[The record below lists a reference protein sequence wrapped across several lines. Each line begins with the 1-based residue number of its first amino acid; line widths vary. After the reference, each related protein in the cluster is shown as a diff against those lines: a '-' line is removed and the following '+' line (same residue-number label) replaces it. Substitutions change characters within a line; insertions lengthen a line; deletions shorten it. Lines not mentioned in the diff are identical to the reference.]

1 MSVGAPQTESTGA
14 EPRAAFVTGGSRGIG
29 RSIVLSFVKDKV
41 PVGFAYAGNEAAAAE
56 TLALAKAADP
66 TVTVRAYKLDVRD
79 PVEVEKIAEQAM
91 EDFGQVGIVVNNA
104 GIVRNNAAAM
114 MSDEQWQEVIDTD
127 LSGPFYVI
135 RGFLAHMMSARW
147 GRIINISS
155 LAQEGSS
162 GQANYAAAKAGLIG
176 LTKTLAREYGP
187 RGITSNVVT
196 VGYVETDM
204 TDAHMAQKL
213 HDIWLEYCPIKR
225 IGTAEEISSLV
236 CYLSREEAGFIN
248 GEVIRV
254 SGGLSYV
261 P

>member
-1 MSVGAPQTESTGA
+1 
-14 EPRAAFVTGGSRGIG
+14 
-29 RSIVLSFVKDKV
+29 
-41 PVGFAYAGNEAAAAE
+41 
-56 TLALAKAADP
+56 
-66 TVTVRAYKLDVRD
+66 
-79 PVEVEKIAEQAM
+79 
-91 EDFGQVGIVVNNA
+91 VGIVVNNA
-104 GIVRNNAAAM
+104 GVVRNNAAAL
-114 MSDEQWQEVIDTD
+114 MSDEQWKEVIDTD

-135 RGFLAHMMSARW
+135 RSFLTHLMASRW

-187 RGITSNVVT
+187 RGITSNIVT

-213 HDIWLEYCPIKR
+213 HDAWLEYCPIKR
-225 IGTAEEISSLV
+225 IGTAEEIASLV
-236 CYLSREEAGFIN
+236 RYLASEEAGFVN

-254 SGGLSYV
+254 AGGLSYV

>member
-1 MSVGAPQTESTGA
+1 MEKKVA
-14 EPRAAFVTGGSRGIG
+14 AAFVTGGSRGIG
-29 RSIVLSFVKDKV
+29 RSIVTRLVKDGIPTAFTYV
-41 PVGFAYAGNEAAAAE
+41 GNEEAMKETMRLAATANAGVEVRSYRMDVKNAAE
-56 TLALAKAADP
+56 VEAVADK
-66 TVTVRAYKLDVRD
+66 VL
-79 PVEVEKIAEQAM
+79 
-91 EDFGQVGIVVNNA
+91 EDFSGVGVIVNNA
-104 GIVRNNAAAM
+104 GVIKNNVAAM
-114 MSDEQWQEVIDTD
+114 MSDEQWEEVIATD

-135 RGFLAHMMSARW
+135 RSFLSHLMSRRW

-236 CYLSREEAGFIN
+236 SYLAGDEAGFIN

-254 SGGLSYV
+254 AGGLSYV

>member
-1 MSVGAPQTESTGA
+1 MARNGS
-14 EPRAAFVTGGSRGIG
+14 AAFVTGGSRGIG
-29 RSIVLSFVKDKV
+29 RSIVARLVKDGIPTAFTYV
-41 PVGFAYAGNEAAAAE
+41 GNEEAMKETMRLAAGQNADVALRAYRMDVRNAAE
-56 TLALAKAADP
+56 
-66 TVTVRAYKLDVRD
+66 
-79 PVEVEKIAEQAM
+79 VESVAEKAM
-91 EDFGQVGIVVNNA
+91 EDFGSVGVVVNNA
-104 GIVRNNAAAM
+104 GVIHNNVAAM
-114 MSDEQWQEVIDTD
+114 MTDEQWQDVIATD
-127 LSGPFYVI
+127 LSGPFFVI
-135 RGFLAHMMSARW
+135 RSFLSHMMGKRW
-147 GRIINISS
+147 GRIVNISS

-225 IGTAEEISSLV
+225 IGSAEEISSLV
-236 CYLSREEAGFIN
+236 SYLAGDEAGFIN

-254 SGGLSYV
+254 AGGLSYV

>member
-1 MSVGAPQTESTGA
+1 MDH
-14 EPRAAFVTGGSRGIG
+14 AAFVTGGSRGIG
-29 RSIVLSFVKDKV
+29 RSIVLGFVQDKV
-41 PVGFAYAGNEAAAAE
+41 PVAFAYAGNEAAAKE
-56 TLALAKAADP
+56 TLELCARADP
-66 TVTVRAYKLDVRD
+66 SISVRAYKLDVRN
-79 PVEVEKIAEQAM
+79 PAEVEKIAEQAM
-91 EDFGQVGIVVNNA
+91 EDLGRIGIVVNNA

-114 MSDEQWQEVIDTD
+114 MTDEQWREVIDTD

-135 RGFLAHMMSARW
+135 RGFLAHMMSGRW

-204 TDAHMAQKL
+204 TDAHMAEKL
-213 HDIWLEYCPIKR
+213 HEIWLEYCPIKR
-225 IGTAEEISSLV
+225 IGTAEEIASLV
-236 CYLSREEAGFIN
+236 RYLAREEIGRASCR
-248 GEVIRV
+248 ERV
-254 SGGLSYV
+254 
-261 P
+261 

>member
-1 MSVGAPQTESTGA
+1 MA
-14 EPRAAFVTGGSRGIG
+14 EATAAFVTGGSRGIG
-29 RSIVLSFVKDKV
+29 RSIVLRLVKEGIPTAFTYV
-41 PVGFAYAGNEAAAAE
+41 GNEAAMRE
-56 TLALAKAADP
+56 TLAMAQELGSAVA
-66 TVTVRAYKLDVRD
+66 VRAYRMDVKD
-79 PVEVEKIAEQAM
+79 SAQVEQIAEQVI
-91 EDFGQVGIVVNNA
+91 EEFGTVGIVVNNA
-104 GIVRNNAAAM
+104 GIVRNNVAAM
-114 MSDEQWQEVIDTD
+114 MSDEDWLEVIAAD
-127 LSGPFYVI
+127 LSGPFFVI
-135 RGFLAHMMSARW
+135 RSFLAHMMGKRW

-204 TDAHMAQKL
+204 TENHMASKL
-213 HDIWLEYCPIKR
+213 QQIWMEYCPLKR
-225 IGTAEEISSLV
+225 VGTAEEIASLV
-236 CYLSREEAGFIN
+236 RYLSTDEAGFIN

-254 SGGLSYV
+254 AGGLSYA

>member
-1 MSVGAPQTESTGA
+1 MARDGA
-14 EPRAAFVTGGSRGIG
+14 AAFVTGGSRGIG
-29 RSIVLSFVKDKV
+29 RSIVLRLVRDGIPTAFTYV
-41 PVGFAYAGNEAAAAE
+41 GNEDAMQE
-56 TLALAKAADP
+56 TMRRATEENAG
-66 TVTVRAYKLDVRD
+66 VTLRAYKMDVRTAA
-79 PVEVEKIAEQAM
+79 EVERVAEKAM
-91 EDFGQVGIVVNNA
+91 EDFSRVGVIINNA
-104 GIVRNNAAAM
+104 GVIRNNAAAM
-114 MSDEQWQEVIDTD
+114 MSDDQWLDVIATD
-127 LSGPFYVI
+127 LSGPFFVI
-135 RGFLAHMMSARW
+135 RSFLAHMMSERW

-155 LAQEGSS
+155 LAQDGSS

-225 IGTAEEISSLV
+225 IGTADEISSLV
-236 CYLSREEAGFIN
+236 SYLASEEAGFIN

-254 SGGLSYV
+254 AGGLSYV

>member
-1 MSVGAPQTESTGA
+1 MGSDGA
-14 EPRAAFVTGGSRGIG
+14 AAFITGGSRGIG
-29 RSIVLSFVKDKV
+29 RSIVIRLVREGIPTAFTWV
-41 PVGFAYAGNEAAAAE
+41 GNEEAMRETMRQAEAANAAAE
-56 TLALAKAADP
+56 L
-66 TVTVRAYKLDVRD
+66 RAYRMDVRNAA
-79 PVEVEKIAEQAM
+79 EVESVAEKVM
-91 EDFGQVGIVVNNA
+91 EDFSAVGVVVNNA
-104 GIVRNNAAAM
+104 GVIHNNAAAM
-114 MSDEQWQEVIDTD
+114 MSDEQWQDVIATD
-127 LSGPFYVI
+127 LSGPFFVI
-135 RGFLAHMMSARW
+135 RSFLAHMMSRRW

-213 HDIWLEYCPIKR
+213 HDIWLEYCPVKR
-225 IGTAEEISSLV
+225 IGTADEISSLV
-236 CYLSREEAGFIN
+236 RYLASDEAGFIN

-254 SGGLSYV
+254 AGGLSYV

>member
-1 MSVGAPQTESTGA
+1 MEKKVA
-14 EPRAAFVTGGSRGIG
+14 AAFVTGGSRGIG
-29 RSIVLSFVKDKV
+29 RSIVTRLVGDGIPTAFTYVGNEDAMKETLRLAAEANADV
-41 PVGFAYAGNEAAAAE
+41 PVRSYKMDVKNAAE
-56 TLALAKAADP
+56 
-66 TVTVRAYKLDVRD
+66 
-79 PVEVEKIAEQAM
+79 VEAVAEKVM
-91 EDFGQVGIVVNNA
+91 EDFTGVGVVVNNA
-104 GIVRNNAAAM
+104 GVIKNNVAAM
-114 MSDEQWQEVIDTD
+114 MSDQQWEEVIATD

-135 RGFLAHMMSARW
+135 RSFLSHMMSRRW

-225 IGTAEEISSLV
+225 IGTADEISSLV
-236 CYLSREEAGFIN
+236 SYLAGDEAGFIN

-254 SGGLSYV
+254 AGGLSYV

>member
-1 MSVGAPQTESTGA
+1 MAGET
-14 EPRAAFVTGGSRGIG
+14 AAFVTGGSRGIG
-29 RSIVLSFVKDKV
+29 RSIVIRLVKEGV
-41 PVGFAYAGNEAAAAE
+41 PTAFSWVENKAAAE
-56 TLALAKAADP
+56 ETCTLAERENP
-66 TVTVRAYKLDVRD
+66 SVRVRAYRMDVTD
-79 PVEVEKIAEQAM
+79 AAAVEAVAEKVI
-91 EDFGQVGIVVNNA
+91 EDFTTVGIVVNNA
-104 GIVRNNAAAM
+104 GVVRNNAVAM
-114 MSDEQWQEVIDTD
+114 MTDEEWEDVIAAD

-135 RGFLAHMMSARW
+135 RSFLTHLMAGRW

-187 RGITSNVVT
+187 RGITSNIVT

-204 TDAHMAQKL
+204 TDEHMAKKL
-213 HDIWLEYCPIKR
+213 HDAWLEYCPIKR
-225 IGTAEEISSLV
+225 IGTAEEIASLV
-236 CYLSREEAGFIN
+236 RYLASEEAGFVN

-254 SGGLSYV
+254 AGGLSYV